1 MFIPNIRATFSDEQ
15 QAIWLPR
22 AEGWEIIGC
31 YVSVLA
37 GNFGEQEAMF
47 DIQNAETKLT
57 VNRECQGSNRAWS
70 WK

>member
-15 QAIWLPR
+15 QAIWMPR

-47 DIQNAETKLT
+47 DIQNAETKLL
-57 VNRECQGSNRAWS
+57 
-70 WK
+70 